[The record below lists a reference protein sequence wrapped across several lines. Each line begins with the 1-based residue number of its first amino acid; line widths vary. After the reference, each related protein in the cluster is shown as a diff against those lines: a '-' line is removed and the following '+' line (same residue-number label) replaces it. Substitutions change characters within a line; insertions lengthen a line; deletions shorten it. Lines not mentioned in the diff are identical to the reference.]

1 MKIIDRYIIFSILK
15 VAIVAIFVFAFI
27 LAAVELFG
35 RMDSIIN
42 GVVPVSSIIKYAI
55 LSIPQY
61 LMMVS
66 SLAFLFS
73 TTYFLSMLS
82 ANNEMIAIL
91 NAGIGRARIAL
102 PVILLSIFM
111 TFISVVAKEVVINPL
126 ISMHDI
132 MGQELFGLSGSNDVR
147 NIVLRDENGF
157 VVYTRRYIES
167 SSTILSPVSVRTEEG
182 RIVERVEGER
192 AFWMDNQWVVEK
204 AKVFEIND
212 DEVKTEYY
220 DQYPLGDFSMGP
232 EFFQS
237 ANLNVETMSLSSAI
251 DYLKRLKL
259 SSPVAWQEKCTD
271 YLRSLFSPVA
281 IFVLM
286 TVAAT
291 MGYGKRKNV
300 LLFSIIQCLCIA
312 VVYYV
317 SDMVFSI
324 ASHQGTFH
332 PSLSVILPPIVTI
345 AINFIIDRIGRLL

>member
-147 NIVLRDENGF
+147 NIVLRDENGY

-182 RIVERVEGER
+182 RIVERVEGES

-212 DEVKTEYY
+212 DELKTEYY
-220 DQYPLGDFSMGP
+220 DQYP
-232 EFFQS
+232 
-237 ANLNVETMSLSSAI
+237 
-251 DYLKRLKL
+251 
-259 SSPVAWQEKCTD
+259 
-271 YLRSLFSPVA
+271 
-281 IFVLM
+281 
-286 TVAAT
+286 
-291 MGYGKRKNV
+291 
-300 LLFSIIQCLCIA
+300 
-312 VVYYV
+312 
-317 SDMVFSI
+317 
-324 ASHQGTFH
+324 
-332 PSLSVILPPIVTI
+332 
-345 AINFIIDRIGRLL
+345 